1 MRETY
6 KEIIKNQKDEE
17 PEIIIQEPIK
27 TTNTTSKKLT
37 KSVLDEETTIN
48 KLEMLDTFKSES
60 SRSTYI
66 TNTKA
71 LFRITG
77 CKDLLKCLKSY
88 NKIINYIK
96 NSDTLQGDDYSINS
110 KKTLIQTVVYLIDN
124 LDIPITKTIKQKYN
138 DYFDLL
144 KVLSHEQAKKKQD
157 IEILPFGEY
166 LKQSKALFGEE
177 SKEYILSSIYRE
189 APLRDNL
196 GHLSIFNTPPA
207 EENYKGN
214 YLLLPSKITKNK
226 MNLIINDYKTSNK
239 YGQLVFVLTPVLSKK
254 ITKYIID
261 NKLNIG
267 EFLFGQSK
275 KLTNFVSLMHKSMGL
290 SNGINLFR
298 EMFDAENNNGT
309 VEERVETAR
318 KMAHSF
324 RSEVYYKRATKKA

>member
-1 MRETY
+1 MSSFIKNLTDEEIKARHERNNELAKLRQRKYYEKNKEKILLKKKETAKELRETY

-124 LDIPITKTIKQKYN
+124 LEIEISKTIKQKYN

-144 KVLSHEQAKKKQD
+144 KVLSHEQAKKNK
-157 IEILPFGEY
+157 I
-166 LKQSKALFGEE
+166 SKFC
-177 SKEYILSSIYRE
+177 
-189 APLRDNL
+189 
-196 GHLSIFNTPPA
+196 HL
-207 EENYKGN
+207 
-214 YLLLPSKITKNK
+214 
-226 MNLIINDYKTSNK
+226 
-239 YGQLVFVLTPVLSKK
+239 V
-254 ITKYIID
+254 
-261 NKLNIG
+261 NI
-267 EFLFGQSK
+267 
-275 KLTNFVSLMHKSMGL
+275 
-290 SNGINLFR
+290 
-298 EMFDAENNNGT
+298 
-309 VEERVETAR
+309 
-318 KMAHSF
+318 
-324 RSEVYYKRATKKA
+324 